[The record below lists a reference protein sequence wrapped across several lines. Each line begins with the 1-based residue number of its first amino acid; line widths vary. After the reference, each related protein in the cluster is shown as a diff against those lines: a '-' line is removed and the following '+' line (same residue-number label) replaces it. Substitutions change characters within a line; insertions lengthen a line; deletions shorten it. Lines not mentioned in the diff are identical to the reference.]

1 MIRSRAALTAI
12 ASGFVVTLAQL
23 AIAILL
29 LAPEGPLGWRYQTL
43 IEHDSYWFG
52 DIVNRGYATTV
63 PPAPHKMIEV
73 SNTAFFPAYPAA
85 AALLHYGLGFTTE
98 NAMLLAAQ
106 LAAWGFWTYF
116 FLLCARWQIGAAPRY
131 FGALLIAA
139 HPAAF
144 YLIAAYSES
153 LFLMSLL
160 GFLYWMNAGT
170 RGGKILAALHGIVM
184 TGTRIVGLP
193 CALAPIAQRLWER
206 GWRGIKQTRSWM
218 RNYAGPILLS
228 ASAMIGGLA
237 FFLFCQLRWGRWD
250 IYMLTQESGW
260 AIDPDYLA
268 VFKFESY
275 RLSLPSLDN
284 PTEASQLAVTIGAL
298 MFIVVGIAEFLP
310 AIRRQTTRSVRV
322 AIYFAAWVLFY
333 ISVSGVA
340 CVAME
345 SMLRYEF
352 CVHALLVLAFLH
364 YLHNVPVRSR
374 LVRASAVMAAVL
386 ISAVGLALE
395 CWYVWN
401 FTRGNWVA

>member
-1 MIRSRAALTAI
+1 MTRTPAAFTAI
-12 ASGFVVTLAQL
+12 VSGLLVTLAQI
-23 AIAILL
+23 AIALLL
-29 LAPEGPLGWRYQTL
+29 LAPEGPLSWRYQTL
-43 IEHDSYWFG
+43 VEHDSYWFG
-52 DIVNRGYATTV
+52 NIVNRGYATTV

-85 AALLHYGLGFTTE
+85 AALFHYGLGFTTE
-98 NAMLLAAQ
+98 NAMLVAAQ

-116 FLLCARWQIGAAPRY
+116 FLLCARWEIAAAPRY
-131 FGALLIAA
+131 LGALLIVA
-139 HPAAF
+139 HPAGF
-144 YLIAAYSES
+144 FLIAAYSES
-153 LFLMSLL
+153 LFLMGVL

-170 RGGKILAALHGIVM
+170 RGGKILAALHGIIM

-193 CALAPIAQRLWER
+193 CALAPIVQRAWER
-206 GWRGIKQTRSWM
+206 GWRGAADVRAWT

-237 FFLFCQLRWGRWD
+237 FFLYCQLRWGRWD

-260 AIDPDYLA
+260 GIEADYLA
-268 VFKFESY
+268 VFKLESY
-275 RLSLPSLDN
+275 RFALPSLDN

-298 MFIVVGIAEFLP
+298 LFLVMGIAEFLP
-310 AIRRQTTRSVRV
+310 AIRRQTTRSVRL
-322 AIYFAAWVLFY
+322 AIYFVGAVLFY
-333 ISVSGVA
+333 LSVSGVA
-340 CVAME
+340 CVEME

-352 CVHALLVLAFLH
+352 CVHALLVLALLH
-364 YLHNVPVRSR
+364 YLHNVPVRSP
-374 LVRASAVMAAVL
+374 LVRASAVIAAVL